1 MSQKKETIL
10 AALFKRNQLSLLIA
24 SALLFTQAQVLA
36 DDEGNR
42 ESIDTIVVTGEKIAK
57 SLKDTITS
65 VAVVDKS
72 LLENGQLASVSEA
85 LADMANVVVLT
96 GSVPDM
102 RGVSGNGGATGF
114 NSFSGGSKARVST
127 LVDGVSQPFVA
138 DLTGDTGLWDMEQ
151 IAVYRGPQSTSNGR
165 NSIAGAVYM
174 TTKAPTQDFEGA
186 VRVGY
191 RNQDNYLDTAAV
203 ISGALVEDVFAF
215 RLSTQYVDGETYSNP
230 TVYETNPTDRDLNKL
245 NTSSTRAKL
254 LYTPFDDLSIQLS
267 YSNYSEKGNSGR
279 QYYEGDNPSDYI
291 PLFQRIMD
299 TDSDTTQIDF
309 EYKID
314 ENFSVDLLVAY
325 MDYHWAFDAYEPLE
339 TAESD
344 VTMDEKNITIDGKL
358 NFGLSSDFYSGF
370 IGLAYFDRDQDFDS
384 VGATD
389 YFGDDSSDSMA
400 IYSEASFNLT
410 DKLIVTGGLRVERE
424 SQLRNFNMAFRGD
437 TLAEQ
442 LDDSNTIK
450 LPTLAIQ
457 YKVTEATTL
466 SASARRGY
474 NSGGGA
480 LDFNAEDYYYYDEE
494 TVNTY
499 EVGTRSVLN
508 NGDINISANVFYNN
522 FNGYQALNSARRI
535 TNIDDAHSYG
545 LELEAYSMLGEQWQL
560 HAGLGLLKT
569 EIDASDSYSEAVGN
583 ELNSA
588 PSFTASL
595 GLSHWFTDSFKI
607 NVSAN
612 YVDEYYGDLTNT
624 EERVAGDYTIT
635 RATISYDAENW
646 LISAYINNA
655 FDEQGY
661 TSVEPVSGRYPTGYV
676 SVVSPQTLGASVI
689 YRF

>member
-1 MSQKKETIL
+1 
-10 AALFKRNQLSLLIA
+10 
-24 SALLFTQAQVLA
+24 
-36 DDEGNR
+36 
-42 ESIDTIVVTGEKIAK
+42 
-57 SLKDTITS
+57 
-65 VAVVDKS
+65 
-72 LLENGQLASVSEA
+72 
-85 LADMANVVVLT
+85 
-96 GSVPDM
+96 
-102 RGVSGNGGATGF
+102 
-114 NSFSGGSKARVST
+114 
-127 LVDGVSQPFVA
+127 
-138 DLTGDTGLWDMEQ
+138 
-151 IAVYRGPQSTSNGR
+151 
-165 NSIAGAVYM
+165 
-174 TTKAPTQDFEGA
+174 
-186 VRVGY
+186 
-191 RNQDNYLDTAAV
+191 
-203 ISGALVEDVFAF
+203 
-215 RLSTQYVDGETYSNP
+215 
-230 TVYETNPTDRDLNKL
+230 
-245 NTSSTRAKL
+245 
-254 LYTPFDDLSIQLS
+254 
-267 YSNYSEKGNSGR
+267 
-279 QYYEGDNPSDYI
+279 
-291 PLFQRIMD
+291 MD

-325 MDYHWAFDAYEPLE
+325 MDYHWAFDAYEPLA

-384 VGATD
+384 TGATD
-389 YFGDDSSDSMA
+389 YFGDDSSDSIA

-410 DKLIVTGGLRVERE
+410 DKLIVTGGLRVEHE

-522 FNGYQALNSARRI
+522 FDGYQALSSDRRI

-569 EIDASDSYSEAVGN
+569 KIDASTTYSEAVGN

-595 GLSHWFTDSFKI
+595 GLSHWFTDNLKI

-612 YVDEYYGDLTNT
+612 YVDEYYGDLTNS
-624 EERVAGDYTIT
+624 EERMAGDYTIT
-635 RATISYDAENW
+635 RATISYDTMNW

-676 SVVSPQTLGASVI
+676 SVVSPQTLGASVT